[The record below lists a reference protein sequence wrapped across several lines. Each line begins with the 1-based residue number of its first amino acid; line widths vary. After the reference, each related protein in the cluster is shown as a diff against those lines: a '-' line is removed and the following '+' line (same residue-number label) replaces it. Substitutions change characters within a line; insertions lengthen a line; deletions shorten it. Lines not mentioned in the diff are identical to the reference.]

1 MTTFAILNVET
12 GDFYSESPA
21 LKNEAISTGRRWD
34 NASILPSF
42 ARRYARFQ
50 DAIRRSQQLSN
61 RTGRVCAVVSLVEP
75 SCR

>member
-1 MTTFAILNVET
+1 MNTFAILNVET

-21 LKNEAISTGRRWD
+21 LKNEARRTGRRWD

-42 ARRYARFQ
+42 ARRYARLH
-50 DAIRRSQQLSN
+50 DAMRRSQQFSN
-61 RTGRVCAVVSLVEP
+61 RTGSVCAVVSLVEP